1 MGLIFYRM
9 FYEALGWSHLNLL
22 PWSSLLIPNSSLAQL
37 DVIFILNWTLH
48 EISYEFRY
56 NTVPGPNSACPH
68 GDNPVAILQTGLGCD
83 LEQNWGLSALVDI

>member
-37 DVIFILNWTLH
+37 DVIFILN
-48 EISYEFRY
+48 
-56 NTVPGPNSACPH
+56 
-68 GDNPVAILQTGLGCD
+68 
-83 LEQNWGLSALVDI
+83 